1 MKTRKELKKEY
12 LRTPKEMGV
21 YRIRNV
27 QNDRSFV
34 AASKD
39 IKARFNRHRMSL
51 KTNNDS
57 NKALQADWL
66 EYGED
71 AFEFEVLDV
80 LKPLDVLD
88 YDPTDDLIVLEAL
101 WLEKVQPYEP
111 AGYHP
116 VKKQVQSKTAQ
127 SGQ

>member
-21 YRIRNV
+21 YRIRNK
-27 QNDRSFV
+27 QNEKSYI
-34 AASKD
+34 AASRD
-39 IKARFNRHRMSL
+39 IKARFNRHRMCL

-57 NKALQADWL
+57 NKALQAEWA

-80 LKPLDVLD
+80 LKPLDVPD
-88 YDPTDDLIVLEAL
+88 YNPTDDLNTLEEL
-101 WLEKVQPYEP
+101 WLEKLQPYEP
-111 AGYHP
+111 RGYHT
-116 VKKQVQSKTAQ
+116 VKKQTPTGESFT
-127 SGQ
+127 